1 VGGETRGA
9 GVSGVIIAPVGKL
22 RGGPDFTANTVGQLV
37 QGRELIVSGRTY
49 TADWFQVIFDDSLLW
64 VHNSEINVRGDIGS
78 LPVVGEQPQPPVP
91 PTPPRPPAG
100 GPWQAEYF
108 ANTGMQG
115 RPQALRQ
122 EPGIDYDWRGQ
133 SPVPG
138 VPATNWSARWT
149 GSFYFDAGD
158 YTFFASSD
166 DGVRVY
172 IDGHIVIDE
181 WQEQSPQRHQNTFRG
196 IGAGPHTVTVEY
208 FQLGGG
214 SSCRV
219 MWQRA

>member
-1 VGGETRGA
+1 M
-9 GVSGVIIAPVGKL
+9 PVW
-22 RGGPDFTANTVGQLV
+22 N
-37 QGRELIVSGRTY
+37 
-49 TADWFQVIFDDSLLW
+49 
-64 VHNSEINVRGDIGS
+64 
-78 LPVVGEQPQPPVP
+78 
-91 PTPPRPPAG
+91 
-100 GPWQAEYF
+100 AEYF

-115 RPQALRQ
+115 RPQVVRP
-122 EPGIDYDWRGQ
+122 EPGINYDWGGQ
-133 SPVPG
+133 SPVAG
-138 VPATNWSARWT
+138 IPATNWSARWT

-181 WQEQSPQRHQNTFRG
+181 WQEQSPQKHQNTFRG
-196 IGAGPHTVTVEY
+196 IGAGQHTISVEY

-214 SSCRV
+214 SSCKV

>member
-1 VGGETRGA
+1 
-9 GVSGVIIAPVGKL
+9 VSGVIVAPVGNL
-22 RGGPDFTANTVGQLV
+22 REQPDFRAAVIAQLV
-37 QGRELIVSGRTY
+37 KGREVIVAGRTPA
-49 TADWFQVIFDDSLLW
+49 ADWFQVIFDNAPLW
-64 VHNSEINVRGDIGS
+64 VHNSEISVRGDIGS
-78 LPVVGEQPQPPVP
+78 LPVTGGQPQPQPPPP
-91 PTPPRPPAG
+91 PTSG
-100 GPWQAEYF
+100 GQWRAEYF

-115 RPQALRQ
+115 RPQATRQ
-122 EPGIDYDWRGQ
+122 EAGIDYDWRGQ
-133 SPVPG
+133 SPLPG
-138 VPATNWSARWT
+138 IPATNWSARWT

-181 WQEQSPQRHQNTFRG
+181 WQEQSPQKHHNTFRG
-196 IGAGPHTVTVEY
+196 IGAGQHTITVEY

-214 SSCRV
+214 SSCKV